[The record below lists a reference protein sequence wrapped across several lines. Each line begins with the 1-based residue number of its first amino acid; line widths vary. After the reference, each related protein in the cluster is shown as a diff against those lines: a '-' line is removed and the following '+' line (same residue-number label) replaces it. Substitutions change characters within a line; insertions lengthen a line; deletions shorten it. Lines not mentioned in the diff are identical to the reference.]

1 MNSNR
6 YPRQYSEY
14 ALSCE
19 LVILRRGFSIQEL
32 LVSIAI
38 IAILLALILPAVQ
51 QARQAAHR
59 AHCASNLRQLGVAL
73 HNYHDR
79 YNLFPPGNINGI
91 SMFARI
97 LPDIEQTAIFSR
109 IDFQDYDS
117 PVNSDVRNTPIP
129 LLHCPMDGVSVNT
142 NKTNYVGNCGTGVQS
157 NGQFLGMFGPI
168 DGFGGQPIAAAEIVD
183 GLSNT
188 VAYSESLVSTDASP
202 DEQRE
207 APFRVVWRFGGAKDA
222 DLEDF
227 LSACDALPTT
237 ADLSSIDRGR
247 DWLSGNGAYTLYNH
261 SQTPNRKSCSFQD
274 SILFGSYVANS
285 LHTGGVNIGLADGSV
300 RFVGNDIDKDIWRA
314 SATRSGRE
322 GTEGF

>member
-1 MNSNR
+1 MDTCSASPCQVRLIQTGEQIWHPCFAGNHFFHSCHFPAIDPYGNFHSHGVPSLGLRGSKPLVAGFIHPSGYPSFQFLQQRPPFSGCTPRDRGTMMVSQFQFRISRTADMNCQLQKNTIRTTREATRAARKGVMVMNSNR

-97 LPDIEQTAIFSR
+97 LPDIEQTAIF
-109 IDFQDYDS
+109 
-117 PVNSDVRNTPIP
+117 
-129 LLHCPMDGVSVNT
+129 
-142 NKTNYVGNCGTGVQS
+142 
-157 NGQFLGMFGPI
+157 
-168 DGFGGQPIAAAEIVD
+168 
-183 GLSNT
+183 
-188 VAYSESLVSTDASP
+188 
-202 DEQRE
+202 
-207 APFRVVWRFGGAKDA
+207 
-222 DLEDF
+222 
-227 LSACDALPTT
+227 
-237 ADLSSIDRGR
+237 
-247 DWLSGNGAYTLYNH
+247 
-261 SQTPNRKSCSFQD
+261 
-274 SILFGSYVANS
+274 
-285 LHTGGVNIGLADGSV
+285 
-300 RFVGNDIDKDIWRA
+300 
-314 SATRSGRE
+314 
-322 GTEGF
+322 